1 MSEQP
6 AIQCAELLRQ
16 LRAERGL
23 TQEELASA
31 AGISPRT
38 ISDLERGINQTPRR
52 STAELLADALRLSGS
67 EREQFMAAARRRPVM
82 TSAAVL
88 AAVGTSAG
96 GGPDADVDVGRP
108 ADAGTGVGVGT
119 ETTGVGS
126 VAGTTV
132 QIGGFRVAT
141 ALDPQT
147 LAAIGVTRDQP

>member
-52 STAELLADALRLSGS
+52 ATAELLADALRLP
-67 EREQFMAAARRRPVM
+67 EPQRE
-82 TSAAVL
+82 
-88 AAVGTSAG
+88 
-96 GGPDADVDVGRP
+96 
-108 ADAGTGVGVGT
+108 
-119 ETTGVGS
+119 
-126 VAGTTV
+126 
-132 QIGGFRVAT
+132 
-141 ALDPQT
+141 
-147 LAAIGVTRDQP
+147 